1 MTMAVRA
8 VNKMAPICT
17 HHNTHT
23 HTQTY
28 YEDKQ
33 CEIATTVAIALRD
46 LNLRISD
53 HALQHNPPYSLADV
67 LRI

>member
-8 VNKMAPICT
+8 VNQMAPICS
-17 HHNTHT
+17 HHNT

-33 CEIATTVAIALRD
+33 CETATTVAIALRD
-46 LNLRISD
+46 LKLRISD
-53 HALQHNPPYSLADV
+53 HMLQHNPPYSLADV